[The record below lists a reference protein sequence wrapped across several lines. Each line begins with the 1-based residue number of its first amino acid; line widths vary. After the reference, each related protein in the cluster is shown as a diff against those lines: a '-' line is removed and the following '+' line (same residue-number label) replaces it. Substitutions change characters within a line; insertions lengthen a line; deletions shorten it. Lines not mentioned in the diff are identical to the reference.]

1 MSGTPRY
8 RVIVAAKLLLVGRPF
23 ATVCDTHGRCF
34 SIRSMA
40 MSALTCYFARPRNA
54 WSVCTACIAY
64 RSEGCAVHA
73 MHVLLAAHGMR
84 AILAHRVMRAL
95 RALRALYGVHAER
108 RVRAEVAPL
117 AVRAEHAMRCM
128 CSVLS

>member
-40 MSALTCYFARPRNA
+40 MSALTCYFARPRM
-54 WSVCTACIAY
+54 
-64 RSEGCAVHA
+64 RGRHA
-73 MHVLLAAHGMR
+73 L
-84 AILAHRVMRAL
+84 
-95 RALRALYGVHAER
+95 HAELKD
-108 RVRAEVAPL
+108 V
-117 AVRAEHAMRCM
+117 RCM
-128 CSVLS
+128 QCMSC